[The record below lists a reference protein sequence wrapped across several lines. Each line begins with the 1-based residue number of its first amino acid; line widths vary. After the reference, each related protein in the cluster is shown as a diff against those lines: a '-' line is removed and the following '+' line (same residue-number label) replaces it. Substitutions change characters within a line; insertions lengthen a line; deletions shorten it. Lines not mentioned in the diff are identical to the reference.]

1 MAHLESGHR
10 GFCLVS
16 LLGTERIVIA
26 NREKKFSPPRQ
37 KKKPKTEEV
46 FCLGARTIQ
55 QAILMGLKRD
65 EWFWV

>member
-26 NREKKFSPPRQ
+26 NREKKFYPPA
-37 KKKPKTEEV
+37 KKKKTQNRRSLLLRSQNHSASDLDGSEE
-46 FCLGARTIQ
+46 G
-55 QAILMGLKRD
+55 
-65 EWFWV
+65 